1 VKLPQRSAYAM
12 LRDGKTD
19 RSIASSVA
27 QCLKSKPP
35 SVQSL
40 DVAYP
45 QILQEI
51 ADTHKFSVTFVDVME
66 PSAAGELNGQAVTVS
81 LVIFTVSFLCLFLLC
96 AVKTVS
102 VN

>member
-1 VKLPQRSAYAM
+1 MKLPQRSAYAM
-12 LRDGKTD
+12 LRDGKAD

-27 QCLKSKPP
+27 QCLKPKPS

-51 ADTHKFSVTFVDVME
+51 ADAHKFSVTFVDVME
-66 PSAAGELNGQAVTVS
+66 PSAAGELSG
-81 LVIFTVSFLCLFLLC
+81 
-96 AVKTVS
+96 
-102 VN
+102 

>member
-1 VKLPQRSAYAM
+1 M

-27 QCLKSKPP
+27 QCLKPKSP

-66 PSAAGELNGQAVTVS
+66 PSAAGELSGQAVTVS
-81 LVIFTVSFLCLFLLC
+81 LVIFTRLFFGVYSYC
-96 AVKTVS
+96 VP